1 MEAARIDAPDMN
13 EMEILWKIWLLDK
26 EEGLIGGIYYFED
39 EESYKKSMEPLREKA
54 LLPKLID
61 NIFSKVLDVDE
72 DLSKFNKAPI

>member
-13 EMEILWKIWLLDK
+13 EMEIEWKIWLLDK

>member
-13 EMEILWKIWLLDK
+13 EMEIEWKIWLLDK
-26 EEGLIGGIYYFED
+26 EEGFIGGIYYFED
-39 EESYKKSMEPLREKA
+39 EEAYKKSMEPLREKA

-61 NIFSKVLDVDE
+61 NVFSKVLDVDE